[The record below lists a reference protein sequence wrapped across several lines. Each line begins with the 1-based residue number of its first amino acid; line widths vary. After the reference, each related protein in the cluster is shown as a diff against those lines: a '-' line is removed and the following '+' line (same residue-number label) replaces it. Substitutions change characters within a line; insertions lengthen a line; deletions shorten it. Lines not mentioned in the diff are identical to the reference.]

1 MKLPILA
8 VFAVFVVFL
17 SARAE
22 ESAPAAWPRY
32 HAKVAKDSV
41 NFRVGP
47 SLKARLAPVRP
58 PKGTELSVQRA
69 SENDQWLEILDPEE
83 YRGFYVRA
91 DMATL
96 GAQEQ

>member
-1 MKLPILA
+1 MRLPILA
-8 VFAVFVVFL
+8 ILSIFPITLTTFA
-17 SARAE
+17 AE
-22 ESAPAAWPRY
+22 FTPSAWPRY
-32 HAKVAKDSV
+32 HAKVVKDAV
-41 NFRVGP
+41 NFRVEP

-58 PKGTELSVQRA
+58 PKGTEISVQRA

-96 GAQEQ
+96 GAQEN